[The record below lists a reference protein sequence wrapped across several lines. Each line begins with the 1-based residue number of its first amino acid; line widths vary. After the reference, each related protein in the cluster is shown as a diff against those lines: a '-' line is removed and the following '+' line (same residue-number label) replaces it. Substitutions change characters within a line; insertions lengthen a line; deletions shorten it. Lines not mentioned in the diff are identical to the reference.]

1 MSGTRI
7 HFVGYHPKTSVQSR
21 AMAVLA
27 DRLDRG
33 LGDGVAFH
41 FDSDIGDLGHKANDL
56 LRTER

>member
-1 MSGTRI
+1 
-7 HFVGYHPKTSVQSR
+7 
-21 AMAVLA
+21 MAVLA

-56 LRTER
+56 LRMVEAGQLGKKSGKGFYTY